1 MGPTVVLFL
10 TFGVLA
16 LLALSFAGIPILR
29 AQAVRL
35 PVRLLL
41 FGAAT
46 VAVLGIGGGL
56 YLAEG
61 SPRLALRTFG
71 PPADVSSLVAA
82 LSYRAREKAFNET
95 GWILLGRG
103 YLSLG
108 DAVDSAAAFRRA
120 AQAAPPQAR
129 PGLLSAYGEA
139 LTMAA
144 SGTVTPEAEAA
155 FRGALA
161 GDPKDFAA
169 RYYMGVA
176 DAARGDTAGATRF
189 WEGLVADAPAGAP
202 WRGPLLDRI
211 AALRARGGTAPD
223 IGLMVAGLA
232 ARLRANPND
241 PDGWQRLVR
250 AYAVLGDRQ
259 KALAALGDARSA
271 LRGNAAALAALH
283 AEALSLKL
291 E

>member
-1 MGPTVVLFL
+1 MGSLFL
-10 TFGVLA
+10 LSLIFGFLV
-16 LLALSFAGIPILR
+16 LLATAFAGLPILR
-29 AQAVRL
+29 AHAIRL
-35 PVRLLL
+35 PMRLLL
-41 FGAAT
+41 LGGAILS
-46 VAVLGIGGGL
+46 VAGIGGGL
-56 YLAEG
+56 YLLEG
-61 SPRLALRTFG
+61 APLLALRTIR
-71 PPADVSSLVAA
+71 PPADVPSLIAA
-82 LSYRAREKAFNET
+82 LSRRAHEKTFNET

-108 DAVDSAAAFRRA
+108 DSVDSAAAFRRA
-120 AQAAPPQAR
+120 AQAAPPRAR

-161 GDPKDFAA
+161 GDPKDYAA
-169 RYYMGVA
+169 RYYLGLA
-176 DAARGDTAGATRF
+176 DAARGDSTDAGKL

-211 AALRARGGTAPD
+211 AALRARSGAAPD
-223 IGLMVAGLA
+223 IAQMVAGLA
-232 ARLRANPND
+232 ARLKAAPND

-250 AYAVLGDRQ
+250 AYTVLGDRQ
-259 KALAALGDARSA
+259 KAVTALGDARSA
-271 LRGNAAALAALH
+271 LRANSAALSALR
-283 AEALSLKL
+283 AEAASLKL